1 MTIKELCNKYGISLE
16 ELGDIGEISDGYH
29 TFNSLYR
36 QRCILFAALCNT
48 FKTLSWKSRK
58 HSDGEECFG
67 GGWFIVGIETS
78 AGTYTYHYENEFWDL
93 FKCQELDVAKEWDGH
108 TDKDVERLLSLN
120 KKEYQSDTC
129 PPKVWISPYGAMSL
143 INAADN
149 YGHVLFECR
158 GLSPVEVII
167 SNIKEVRIMVNDAA
181 KTNDEIFALLNPP
194 DFLNNEFHIP
204 DASDNAKS

>member
-1 MTIKELCNKYGISLE
+1 MTIKELCAKYGLSLE

-48 FKTLSWKSRK
+48 FKDLSWKSRK

-67 GGWFIVGIETS
+67 GGWFIVGIDTQKGS
-78 AGTYTYHYENEFWDL
+78 YTYHYENKFWDL
-93 FKCQELDVAKEWDGH
+93 FRCQELGVAKEWDGH

-120 KKEYQSDTC
+120 KKESQSDRC
-129 PPKVWISPYGAMSL
+129 PSKVWTSPYEAMSL

-149 YGHVLFECR
+149 EGHVLFECR

-167 SNIKEVRIMVNDAA
+167 SNIEEVRIMVNEAA
-181 KTNDEIFALLNPP
+181 KTNDEIFTLLNPP
-194 DFLNNEFHIP
+194 DFLNKEFHIP
-204 DASDNAKS
+204 DTSDNIKS